1 MQLAPDTS
9 KQRAEKIELIKK
21 IDTFKYKSES
31 EKQKDQERVG
41 ELEKEILDII
51 HKALGEQKSEIVDI
65 KPELKPEQEIKTT
78 TLKQAKRLLRD
89 KYEAYRLLTLDAR
102 EFVETLVQKKYDG
115 RDLME
120 QSVDIKDEKKF
131 IEDVLR
137 F

>member
-65 KPELKPEQEIKTT
+65 KPELKPEEKLI
-78 TLKQAKRLLRD
+78 TLKAAKRLLRD
-89 KYEAYRLLTLDAR
+89 KYEYYRILCLDSR
-102 EFVETLVQKKYDG
+102 EFTETLVRKKEDG
-115 RDLME
+115 RKIME
-120 QSVDIKDEKKF
+120 IISSDNFDE
-131 IEDVLR
+131 
-137 F
+137 

>member
-65 KPELKPEQEIKTT
+65 KPELKPEEKLI
-78 TLKQAKRLLRD
+78 TLKAAKRLLRD
-89 KYEAYRLLTLDAR
+89 KYEYYRILCLDSR
-102 EFVETLVQKKYDG
+102 EFTETLVRKKEDG
-115 RDLME
+115 RKIME
-120 QSVDIKDEKKF
+120 IISSDNFDEKKA
-131 IEDVLR
+131 ISEILR

>member
-65 KPELKPEQEIKTT
+65 KPELKPEEKLI
-78 TLKQAKRLLRD
+78 TLKAAKRLLRD
-89 KYEAYRLLTLDAR
+89 KYEYYRILCLDSR
-102 EFVETLVQKKYDG
+102 EFTETLVRKKEDG
-115 RDLME
+115 RKIME
-120 QSVDIKDEKKF
+120 IISSDNFDEKKAISEILMF
-131 IEDVLR
+131 
-137 F
+137 